1 MQPSVLDLGI
11 KSAYYIIITILY
23 KYIQQ
28 SYSRNKPPCTSGRTG
43 SWIPTIAIQV
53 RPEMILSSLSQSGEA
68 PEKRSSF

>member
-1 MQPSVLDLGI
+1 MQPTFLDLSI
-11 KSAYYIIITILY
+11 KKAYYIIITILY

-28 SYSRNKPPCTSGRTG
+28 SYSRSRSPRTSGRTG
-43 SWIPTIAIQV
+43 SSIPTIAIQV